1 MKDIAGSF
9 RIEGFHQEYA
19 RISFII
25 DKVALKVYSSASF
38 FRRVDMPEIER
49 RVIEV
54 IQEHSSPADVPGMR
68 SVHPTDLLADLGID
82 SLDLVQLVEAL
93 QETFMQ
99 SGRRFQIPH
108 KNAFGF
114 ESVADIIEYV
124 KGVLELS

>member
-19 RISFII
+19 MISFII

-54 IQEHSSPADVPGMR
+54 IQEHCSPADVPGMR
-68 SVHPTDLLADLGID
+68 SVHPTDLLRSEEHTSELQ
-82 SLDLVQLVEAL
+82 SQSNLVCRLLLLKKAIGLIGTTFNPCSNVLV
-93 QETFMQ
+93 
-99 SGRRFQIPH
+99 
-108 KNAFGF
+108 
-114 ESVADIIEYV
+114 IITMAI
-124 KGVLELS
+124 G